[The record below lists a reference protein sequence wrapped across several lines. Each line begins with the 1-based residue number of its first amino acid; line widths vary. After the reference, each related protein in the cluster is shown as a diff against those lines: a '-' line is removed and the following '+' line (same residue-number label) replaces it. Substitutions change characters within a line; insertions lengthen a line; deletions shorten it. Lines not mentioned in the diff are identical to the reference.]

1 MNNSPKKNNRF
12 RPTQSHRLMVLGLA
26 LIPVAGL
33 LALLTWAVA
42 HTEGTPGAFAINST
56 FGEVSTRGGP
66 APSLNLE
73 TFSGKR
79 IDLEKLRGKTVLVDF
94 WSSWCAPCRHEAPI
108 LEHVYQLYRKRG
120 VEFVG
125 IAIWDTEKD
134 AISFIERYSVT
145 YPNALDIGG
154 VAAIEY
160 GVTGIPEKYLIAP
173 DGHLAGK
180 FVGPVTAERLGTAL
194 ESLLPK

>member
-1 MNNSPKKNNRF
+1 MNKSPKKNNGVRL
-12 RPTQSHRLMVLGLA
+12 TQSHRLRVFGLVF
-26 LIPVAGL
+26 IPVVGL
-33 LALLTWAVA
+33 LVLLTWAVA
-42 HTEGTPGAFAINST
+42 HTESTPGAFAVNNR
-56 FGEVSTRGGP
+56 FGEASTHDGP
-66 APSLNLE
+66 APALNLE
-73 TFSGKR
+73 TFSGER
-79 IDLEKLRGKTVLVDF
+79 IDLGKLRGRTVLIDF

-120 VEFVG
+120 VEFIG

-134 AISFIERYSVT
+134 AMSFIERYNVT

-154 VAAIEY
+154 VATIEY

-180 FVGPVTAERLGTAL
+180 FVGPVTAERLETAL
-194 ESLLPK
+194 ERLSPK